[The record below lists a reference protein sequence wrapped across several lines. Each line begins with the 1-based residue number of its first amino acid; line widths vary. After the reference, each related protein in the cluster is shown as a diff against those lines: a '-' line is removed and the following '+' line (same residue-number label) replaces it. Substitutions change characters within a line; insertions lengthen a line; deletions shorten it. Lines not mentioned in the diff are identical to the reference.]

1 MADKDKVVGKALYLE
16 LRNSGSTYQMIITPD
31 GVSSSGRAVPAMV
44 YRRQISEARP
54 RKAWR
59 TQSFPALPLNAF
71 GTYDPQDMDTAK
83 SVSGTRINDALGST
97 FSRLQGYGYTL
108 YKTPIF
114 VEVSAED
121 IETIRLCKTPY
132 KVLGRITRVRKTLG
146 FGEALFSS

>member
-44 YRRQISEARP
+44 YRRQISEAKP

-83 SVSGTRINDALGST
+83 SVSGTRINDALGIP
-97 FSRLQGYGYTL
+97 FNRLQAYGYTM

-146 FGEALFSS
+146 FGEALFAS